1 MTEAGGTRPD
11 DPAEIAGYRLIGRL
25 GEGGQGTV
33 YLAVPA
39 AGDDARV
46 AVKLLRAD
54 LAGDAEAARRFVREV
69 ELARRVAPFC
79 TAQVLATGLH
89 EGRPYIVSE
98 YVAGPTLAEVV
109 RDEGPRTGASLHR
122 LAIGTVTALAAIHQA
137 GIVHRDF
144 KPSNVLLAADGARVI
159 DFGVARA
166 LDLTSTLTGGVIGTP
181 AFMAPEQFGQASP
194 GPPADLFAWAGTLV
208 FAASGRYPFGN
219 DHLPAVIGR
228 ILTAE
233 PDAACVE
240 DPALRA
246 LVLDCLAK
254 DPARRPT
261 AGAALARLLG
271 MSPTATPVPP
281 AQSAGPARSA
291 EPAQSAAPLEVA
303 LPATGGG
310 PGRVRRRASV
320 RTGIAAAA
328 VTTALALTA
337 LALSLGPPP
346 ATSRPPASSTPQRQP
361 TPTATVAKPTTSFTV
376 PSTEMQVYE
385 NETDPIKLVSYY
397 GGNGVYIRQP
407 DTRTFKRDKTY
418 SHPYVPSP
426 DGTKALVLNNYNPD
440 DGPKTVTI
448 VNRETGKKRPVLI
461 SGERGVWAY
470 APRWDLTGR
479 FGLVTL
485 SLPGATG
492 GAWTRAGFA
501 IVDIERGTARV
512 VEVDDAPAGLLRFF
526 WVGGSVGMW
535 AEDGTIKLYDLNGVH
550 RRSLTGAHAPEQM
563 DDDPISPD
571 RSRFV
576 TRCAATGTDLCVR
589 PLDGNGETVTVPFTG
604 TRLLGWWDND
614 HLAVFVKKGE
624 GFDLMVIDLTGTQ
637 VRRLASTA
645 EKTPGLFH
653 FTRAKI

>member
-11 DPAEIAGYRLIGRL
+11 DPAQIAGYRLIGRL

-33 YLAVPA
+33 HLAVPA
-39 AGDDARV
+39 AGDDTTRV
-46 AVKLLRAD
+46 AVKLLRAE

-98 YVAGPTLAEVV
+98 YVEGPTLAEVV
-109 RDEGPRTGASLHR
+109 RAEGPRTGASLHR

-144 KPSNVLLAADGARVI
+144 KPSNVLLAADGPRVI

-181 AFMAPEQFGQASP
+181 AFMAPEQFGQVSP

-261 AGAALARLLG
+261 AGDALARLLG
-271 MSPTATPVPP
+271 MSPVAATPP
-281 AQSAGPARSA
+281 AQSASPAR
-291 EPAQSAAPLEVA
+291 PAPPLETA
-303 LPATGGG
+303 LPATA
-310 PGRVRRRASV
+310 GRSGLARRRPSL

-337 LALSLGPPP
+337 LALALGPPS

-361 TPTATVAKPTTSFTV
+361 ASTTATIPKPTTSFTV
-376 PSTEMQVYE
+376 PSTEMRVYE
-385 NETDPIKLVSYY
+385 NDDDPIKLASYY

-407 DTRTFKRDKTY
+407 DTRTFKRDKSY
-418 SHPYVPSP
+418 SHPYVLSP
-426 DGTKALVLNNYNPD
+426 DGTDALVLNNYNPD
-440 DGPKTVTI
+440 NGPKTVTI
-448 VNRETGKKRPVLI
+448 VNRSTGKKRPVLI
-461 SGERGVWAY
+461 TDERGVWAY

-501 IVDIERGTARV
+501 IVDVERGTARV
-512 VEVDDAPAGLLRFF
+512 VEVDEAPAGLLRFF
-526 WVGGSVGMW
+526 WVGGSIGMW
-535 AEDGTIKLYDLNGVH
+535 AEDGTIELYDVNGVH
-550 RRSLTGAHAPEQM
+550 RRSLDDAHAPEQM
-563 DDDPISPD
+563 DDGPISPD

-589 PLDGNGETVTVPFTG
+589 PLNGNGQTVTVPFTG
-604 TRLLGWWDND
+604 TRLLGWWDDD
-614 HLAVFVKKGE
+614 HLAVFLKKGE
-624 GFDLMVIDLTGTQ
+624 GFDIVVIDLTGKQ
-637 VRRLASTA
+637 VRRLASTT